1 MSAKKT
7 YEILAEAFH
16 QEQVKTCFALLGDA
30 NMNWATALAGLG
42 CDFIYVRHEHC
53 AVAAAMAYARARNT
67 VGVATVT
74 CGPGLTQV
82 MTALPAAVRAHIPLV
97 LFAGESP
104 LKNHWYNQELDQAP
118 FVKACGADYHA
129 LHHPDRMLRQ
139 VRDAFVQ
146 AQEEMRPVVLGVP
159 FDLQNLDWKGDDTLP
174 APSRAVLPKMRPM
187 PPHPE
192 DVADMAAIIA
202 KKRKVIVMAGLGA
215 LRSEGA
221 AEACRALAER
231 CGGLLATTL
240 PARGMFH
247 DDPFNL
253 SITGGFSS
261 DVTRECF
268 QEADMVIA
276 VGASLANHNSDA
288 GKLYPNAEVLR
299 IDTAP
304 TTLTQ
309 GRITAHH
316 HLRGDAGL
324 SVRALIEALGPRDGK
339 AASWRSPELA
349 ERIRTAPADNS
360 VQARQQGLL
369 DPRDVAAALDA
380 ALPKTWEAVN
390 SSGHCSYF
398 FAQMPGRPVENFLTI
413 REFGAIGNGTSFAMG
428 VAAAKPGRPVVMF
441 DGDGSLLM
449 HIQELETMKRHGMKV
464 LICVMNDGAYGSEI
478 HKLRSEGLTD
488 EGAVFG
494 RPDFAAI
501 ARGFGA
507 QGETVTD
514 LDMLPEL
521 ARKFEASSGPAI
533 WDFHVSDQI
542 LSPLMQRAHPK

>member
-7 YEILAEAFH
+7 YEILAEAFR
-16 QEQVKTCFALLGDA
+16 QEQVETCFALLGDA
-30 NMNWATALAGLG
+30 NMNWATALAELG
-42 CDFIYVRHEHC
+42 CGFVYVRHEHC
-53 AVAAAMAYARARNT
+53 AVAAAMAYARAKNT

-97 LFAGESP
+97 VFAGESP
-104 LKNHWYNQELDQAP
+104 LKNHWYNQELEQAP
-118 FVKACGADYHA
+118 FVKATGADYHA

-139 VRDAFVQ
+139 IRDAFVQ

-159 FDLQNLDWKGDDTLP
+159 FDLQNLDWKGDGKLP
-174 APSRAVLPKMRPM
+174 APSREVLPKMRPM

-192 DVADMAAIIA
+192 DVADMAAVIA
-202 KKRKVIVMAGLGA
+202 EKRKVIVMAGLGA
-215 LRSEGA
+215 LRSDGA
-221 AEACRALAER
+221 GEACKALAER

-240 PARGMFH
+240 PARGLFH

-253 SITGGFSS
+253 SIAGGFSS

-276 VGASLANHNSDA
+276 VGASLANHNSYN
-288 GKLYPNAEVLR
+288 GTLYPNAEVLR

-309 GRITAHH
+309 GRITAHR
-316 HLRGDAGL
+316 HLRGDAGM
-324 SVRALIEALGPRDGK
+324 SVRALVEALGPRDAT
-339 AASWRSPELA
+339 AANWRSPELA
-349 ERIRTAPADNS
+349 AKIRDTPPDSSDFS
-360 VQARQQGLL
+360 VEQGLL
-369 DPRDVAAALDA
+369 DPREVAKALDD

-390 SSGHCSYF
+390 SSGHCSYY
-398 FAQMPGRPVENFLTI
+398 FAQMPGRPVEHFHTI

-428 VAAAKPGRPVVMF
+428 VAAAKPDNPVVMF

-478 HKLRSEGLTD
+478 HKLRSEGLD
-488 EGAVFG
+488 DSGAVFG

-501 ARGFGA
+501 ARGFGL
-507 QGETVTD
+507 QGETVSD
-514 LDMLPEL
+514 LSALPAL
-521 ARKFEASSGPAI
+521 ARKFAAGNGPAI
-533 WDFHVSDQI
+533 WDFHISDEV
-542 LSPLMQRAHPK
+542 LSPVMQRAHPR

>member
-16 QEQVKTCFALLGDA
+16 QEQVETCFALLGDA

-42 CDFIYVRHEHC
+42 CDFVYVRHEHC
-53 AVAAAMAYARARNT
+53 AVAAAMAYARSRNT
-67 VGVATVT
+67 VGVSTVT

-97 LFAGESP
+97 VFAGESP
-104 LKNHWYNQELDQAP
+104 LKNHWYNQELEQAP

-139 VRDAFVQ
+139 IRDAFVQ

-159 FDLQNLDWKGDDTLP
+159 FDLQNLDWKGDSKLP
-174 APSRAVLPKMRPM
+174 APSRDVLPKMRPM

-192 DVADMAAIIA
+192 DVADMAAVIA
-202 KKRKVIVMAGLGA
+202 EKRKVIVMAGLGA

-221 AEACRALAER
+221 TEACKALAER

-240 PARGMFH
+240 PVRGMFH

-253 SITGGFSS
+253 SIAGGFSS

-268 QEADMVIA
+268 AEADMVIA
-276 VGASLANHNSDA
+276 VGASLANHNSYN
-288 GKLYPNAEVLR
+288 GTLYPNAEVLR

-309 GRITAHH
+309 GRITAHR
-316 HLRGDAGL
+316 HLRGDAGM
-324 SVRALIEALGPRDGK
+324 SVRALVEALGPRD
-339 AASWRSPELA
+339 ANAPSWRSPELA
-349 ERIRTAPADNS
+349 DRIRTSPADGS
-360 VQARQQGLL
+360 VHAQEQGLL
-369 DPRDVAAALDA
+369 DPRDVAIALDA

-398 FAQMPGRPVENFLTI
+398 FAQMPDRPVENFLTI

-428 VAAAKPGRPVVMF
+428 VAAAKPGKPVVMF

-501 ARGFGA
+501 ARGFGL

-514 LDMLPEL
+514 LDTLPDL
-521 ARKFEASSGPAI
+521 ARRFEASSGPAI